1 MSAIKSSIIGED
13 EAINEDLAAFVET
26 YVKTLIL
33 HTPHPSNP
41 FFAVLE
47 PQDASEPL
55 FAHLNDLALDDNQL
69 AQELKEEELRR
80 KVRKSELFEEISE
93 EVKVPEYVDE
103 SQLPAR
109 SLLSTINNLRI
120 KEVEIKSDIPEFEE
134 RNQFCWG

>member
-1 MSAIKSSIIGED
+1 MGED

-41 FFAVLE
+41 FFPALE
-47 PQDASEPL
+47 PQDANENI
-55 FAHLNDLALDDNQL
+55 FAQLNEMTLDDNQL
-69 AQELKEEELRR
+69 AQELKEEELRK
-80 KVRKSELFEEISE
+80 KVRKSELFEEISV

-109 SLLSTINNLRI
+109 SLLSTIHNLRI
-120 KEVEIKSDIPEFEE
+120 QEEETKSVIP
-134 RNQFCWG
+134 